1 MPGHNG
7 LLGSMDELDN
17 QNAETDLAPSPMI
30 KSDTPWH
37 IRVLGLPHTG
47 AKSRVETQ
55 IKICLQLVDAQ
66 GELATNWSHIK
77 LPGHLVA
84 KDKLK
89 RRNQKYG
96 PEEKATLIESQVL
109 SLEAAVVCE
118 SHPDDQIIMC
128 PSCVHRERKRLKRKR
143 DNKVA
148 RAANKEGGAAKLA
161 ALLSSND
168 LPDLSDEQVMAEE
181 RKRILLFNCND
192 FVEFNSGEATIPTR
206 ITCYCRHHSEK
217 IGFRIV
223 FALKDHMDQ
232 VLATGRSPPI
242 MITDDHKSS
251 KVQQQAAARKRNRA
265 EMDMSATESDV
276 PGPSATRRRTDV
288 ETDSAISSPVAS
300 TPPTPS
306 SQNDPHPFNPQ
317 HHNNNDLDLSNN
329 ELYDFLNSN
338 DLNLLHTPQSSTPQH
353 HPPKPSSSSQIQQQ
367 QQPQQHQHP
376 LNTNTNTT
384 TNTNNHSHSLSHPPP
399 PPPPPDI
406 LQQQHQHILF
416 NQNPIIHHRLI
427 PAEGPAYNNGSEVN
441 VLGPNAYQGSAGLM
455 NENPSVSRNHCW
467 KDYLEETAKELRRNI
482 REKENELEEL
492 RINLARIEDI
502 IASNE

>member
-1 MPGHNG
+1 M
-7 LLGSMDELDN
+7 SIYI
-17 QNAETDLAPSPMI
+17 S
-30 KSDTPWH
+30 
-37 IRVLGLPHTG
+37 
-47 AKSRVETQ
+47 
-55 IKICLQLVDAQ
+55 
-66 GELATNWSHIK
+66 
-77 LPGHLVA
+77 
-84 KDKLK
+84 
-89 RRNQKYG
+89 
-96 PEEKATLIESQVL
+96 L
-109 SLEAAVVCE
+109 S
-118 SHPDDQIIMC
+118 
-128 PSCVHRERKRLKRKR
+128 
-143 DNKVA
+143 
-148 RAANKEGGAAKLA
+148 
-161 ALLSSND
+161 
-168 LPDLSDEQVMAEE
+168 
-181 RKRILLFNCND
+181 
-192 FVEFNSGEATIPTR
+192 
-206 ITCYCRHHSEK
+206 
-217 IGFRIV
+217 IV

-265 EMDMSATESDV
+265 EMDMSATESDL

-288 ETDSAISSPVAS
+288 VTDSAISSPVAS

-455 NENPSVSRNHCW
+455 NENPSVSR
-467 KDYLEETAKELRRNI
+467 K
-482 REKENELEEL
+482 
-492 RINLARIEDI
+492 
-502 IASNE
+502 